1 MSIEDQIRADLARL
15 SASGDPLELD
25 RWFATNNYTPE
36 QMAAASGY
44 NVDDVRAAQN
54 RASTQYADYFNN
66 ELIRKQGSVI
76 DPSSEAGAKRLADV
90 TWGFDLLK
98 DSPMALRQAM
108 YREGIG
114 AGDLAAATGLDQD
127 ALAGYLEMS
136 LLPMGGRSFDSWY
149 EQQTRAPDPNDLT
162 SVGPGPSSKL
172 NVGYYAPA
180 QYSGYTPGSS
190 GDLSF
195 DSSGNRLNASIRPM
209 TPTSPK
215 MDGSGMLQA
224 RSPLQ
229 QPTTQGPGAQ
239 YSTNVFGQQTA
250 PIDFVGSQD
259 YNSNLIRSLR
269 AASSGQAPGN
279 TGFTQYNFGGSQ
291 SPASG
296 GMSISTP
303 SGNLAF
309 NPQPTQIDEYD
320 PSDIFREVY
329 GRDPTPT
336 ELDSAV
342 GKKPADLRTQLEQAL
357 AQWQQ
362 SQNPQPKPA
371 EIAPTYEYG
380 GA

>member
-54 RASTQYADYFNN
+54 RAATQYADYFQN
-66 ELIRKQGSVI
+66 ELIRKQGSAI
-76 DPSSEAGAKRLADV
+76 DPSTEIGAQRLADV
-90 TWGFDLLK
+90 RMGFDLLK
-98 DSPMALRQAM
+98 NDPMALQRAM
-108 YREGIG
+108 QKEGVG
-114 AGDLAAATGLDQD
+114 VGDLATATGLDQG
-127 ALAGYLEMS
+127 ALANYLQGSM
-136 LLPMGGRSFDSWY
+136 LPTGGRPFDDWY
-149 EQQTRAPDPNDLT
+149 AQATRPRDPNDMT
-162 SVGPGPSSKL
+162 VVGPGPSVRP
-172 NVGYYAPA
+172 NVGNYTPA
-180 QYSGYTPGSS
+180 QYGGYNSGSA

-195 DSSGNRLNASIRPM
+195 DSSGNRVNPVAQIQAQ
-209 TPTSPK
+209 
-215 MDGSGMLQA
+215 SG
-224 RSPLQ
+224 LQ
-229 QPTTQGPGAQ
+229 QSGSQGPAMQ
-239 YSTNVFGQQTA
+239 YSANSTGSQPNYV
-250 PIDFVGSQD
+250 DLVGSQD

-269 AASSGQAPGN
+269 AASSGQASGN
-279 TGFTQYNFGGSQ
+279 TGFTQYNMGGTQ
-291 SPASG
+291 SPAAG
-296 GMSISTP
+296 AMSASAPT
-303 SGNLAF
+303 GNLAF
-309 NPQPTQIDEYD
+309 NPQQTQLDKYD

-329 GRDPTPT
+329 GREPTPT

>member
-44 NVDDVRAAQN
+44 NLEDVLAAQN
-54 RASTQYADYFNN
+54 RAVTQYADYFNN
-66 ELIRKQGSVI
+66 ELVRKQGSVI
-76 DPSSEAGAKRLADV
+76 DPASEGGAKRLADV
-90 TWGFDLLK
+90 AWGFDLLK

-180 QYSGYTPGSS
+180 QYAGYNSAS
-190 GDLSF
+190 AGDLSF

-224 RSPLQ
+224 RAPVQ
-229 QPTTQGPGAQ
+229 QPTAQGPSAQ
-239 YSTNVFGQQTA
+239 YSANVFGQQTR
-250 PIDFVGSQD
+250 PMDFVGSQD

-269 AASSGQAPGN
+269 AASSGVTPAN
-279 TGFTQYNFGGSQ
+279 SGFTQYSVGASA
-291 SPASG
+291 PAAG
-296 GMSISTP
+296 GMSMSAP

-320 PSDIFREVY
+320 PSGIFREVY

-336 ELDSAV
+336 ELNLAV
-342 GKKPADLRTQLEQAL
+342 GKKPADLRSELEKAFEEL
-357 AQWQQ
+357 
-362 SQNPQPKPA
+362 NNPKPQ
-371 EIAPTYEYG
+371 APSNEYSG
-380 GA
+380 NEYSP